1 MKQIA
6 VIGFKKIECFCYWA
20 KYKMGFELENRE
32 RKNVWI
38 NEKEQ
43 IRYIGVFD
51 EQDLIGRH
59 FDDYIEVDEVR
70 LDLYIRIKPKSRT
83 NFNKITES
91 VESLA
96 KWLCENYG
104 VMMPE
109 CVPCKATINEVCEFQ
124 CEDCLI
130 EWLKK
135 EIKDENI

>member
-1 MKQIA
+1 LGVLEYESIGMKCTKCK
-6 VIGFKKIECFCYWA
+6 GFIDMHGNFH
-20 KYKMGFELENRE
+20 KY
-32 RKNVWI
+32 V
-38 NEKEQ
+38 EKPFMPPE
-43 IRYIGVFD
+43 
-51 EQDLIGRH
+51 
-59 FDDYIEVDEVR
+59 
-70 LDLYIRIKPKSRT
+70 T
-83 NFNKITES
+83 NFDKITES

-130 EWLKK
+130 EWLQK